1 MHVLSDSNRRLMA
14 LPDVCRRLG
23 RSYHS
28 IYNAVLSGKLPAEHI
43 RGRWWVDVEAVEELE
58 QRGSS
63 AASDESSTA
72 KDDPAHVT
80 MDVDDGGDVTA

>member
-1 MHVLSDSNRRLMA
+1 MHVLSDSTNRRLMA

-28 IYNAVLSGKLPAEHI
+28 VYNAVLSRKLPAEHI

-58 QRGSS
+58 HRGPS
-63 AASDESSTA
+63 AASDESPAARDDLAPVT
-72 KDDPAHVT
+72 KDA
-80 MDVDDGGDVTA
+80 DDGAA